1 MWMLCPDGTN
11 SSANEFVLGSCIAAA
26 PDPARDFTCATG
38 RIASQAYVHTNV
50 HNTMPIHIQFE
61 CVEAV
66 CILENVAMVCSSS
79 LLIPI
84 TAMLTYRLWVF
95 ALWNCLHGWH
105 VATSRVCMGVVFGA
119 VCTCG
124 YVLYHCTAYHYT
136 AIASITSP
144 SSDVTLPSS
153 LIHHY
158 LVWPFVPNWW

>member
-1 MWMLCPDGTN
+1 
-11 SSANEFVLGSCIAAA
+11 
-26 PDPARDFTCATG
+26 
-38 RIASQAYVHTNV
+38 
-50 HNTMPIHIQFE
+50 MPIHIQFE

-79 LLIPI
+79 LLILI

-95 ALWNCLHGWH
+95 ALRNCLRGWH

-119 VCTCG
+119 MCTCG
-124 YVLYHCTAYHYT
+124 YVLHHYTAYHYT

-153 LIHHY
+153 LIHHC
-158 LVWPFVPNWW
+158 LVWPFVPNWWLSLGLLSASTHLVQQFIFCPCVWLVFLSCDSFTTFSIYL